1 MAIVFPTIENIKR
14 LKVQP
19 TEGEWFL
26 LNYLID
32 KLDDTIEIFFQPFL
46 NGDRPDIVLMKEGAG
61 VVIIEVKDWRLDSY
75 RVDKENQWFVK
86 NKKGDILIRSPINQV
101 KSYKSNLYRLHISG
115 LFEYRL
121 AKPAIDKLITPFV
134 YFHGSSKSD
143 IANLYQSAISQI
155 QTEID
160 KNNNSFKNKEI
171 NHESYNV
178 KSERLHKA
186 KDVIDWDQY
195 KRYVT
200 KESLHKIA
208 DLGFLKGINT
218 TFNLDIYNEFKRF
231 LRPPYHT
238 KDEGIEIVYEKKQLE
253 FTKSI
258 PGFAKIKGVAGSGKT
273 VVLAKRAVNAHKRH
287 NDNVFILTFNITL
300 RSYIHDRISDVREG
314 FGWGYFYI
322 NNYHQHIKQNM
333 NKNNMEIGDRDI
345 KDVYKD
351 INLFEGK
358 KVEKYKTILIDEAQ
372 DYDPEWIKIIRKYF
386 LEEGGEMVLFGDE
399 KQNIYESQ
407 LDENR
412 NIRTPNGFGAW
423 LRLNKSI
430 RHKKDS
436 HILKLAK
443 EFQNKFLS
451 TKYEID
457 SYEENSIQQ
466 QIAGFGLNKVA
477 IYSDNNIDGMV
488 QTIYKN
494 IEEQNIHPDDVAI
507 ISSQIKKIQDVDD
520 IIRTKTSE
528 KTITTF
534 EPKDYSGPD
543 IDGYRRAKKIA
554 FNHHPG
560 LVKLSTIHSF
570 KGFETATI
578 FLIIEDKDQDEMV
591 YTGLTRAKFNI
602 MVFIHENSRF
612 KDFFKS
618 HLAFEGSPKI
628 SINELIRNN

>member
-46 NGDRPDIVLMKEGAG
+46 NGDRPDIVLMKKGAG
-61 VVIIEVKDWRLDSY
+61 VIIIEVKDWKLDSY

-86 NKKGDILIRSPINQV
+86 KGDRLIRSPMRQV
-101 KSYKSNLYRLHISG
+101 LSYKSNLFRQHISG
-115 LFEYRL
+115 LFEHRL
-121 AKPAIDKLITPFV
+121 AKPTIDKLIAPFV
-134 YFHGSSKSD
+134 YFHYASKSD
-143 IANLYQSAISQI
+143 IANFYQSAINQI
-155 QTEID
+155 ETEIE
-160 KNNNSFKNKEI
+160 KNNKRFRNQEINFDIYTKVSKRLNKEK
-171 NHESYNV
+171 E
-178 KSERLHKA
+178 
-186 KDVIDWDQY
+186 VIDWDKY
-195 KRYVT
+195 KRCVT
-200 KESLHKIA
+200 KDDLHKIT
-208 DLGFLKGINT
+208 DLGFLKSVNT
-218 TFNLDIYNEFKRF
+218 TFDSSIYNNFKRI
-231 LRPPYHT
+231 LQPPYHT
-238 KDEGIEIVYEKKQLE
+238 KEEGIEIVYEKKQLE
-253 FTKSI
+253 YTKSM

-287 NDNVFILTFNITL
+287 GDIVLILTFNITL
-300 RSYIHDRISDVREG
+300 RSYIRDRISDVRED
-314 FGWGYFYI
+314 FDWGYFYI
-322 NNYHQHIKQNM
+322 NYYHQHILQTM
-333 NKNNMEIGDRDI
+333 NQHNMEIGDRNI
-345 KDVYKD
+345 KEVYKD

-386 LEEGGEMVLFGDE
+386 LEESGEMVLFGDE
-399 KQNIYESQ
+399 KQNIYESE

-423 LRLNKSI
+423 LKLNKSI

-443 EFQNKFLS
+443 EYQNKFLS

-520 IIRTKTSE
+520 IIRSRTGE

-534 EPKDYSGPD
+534 EPKDYSGSD

-570 KGFETATI
+570 KGFETSTI
-578 FLIIEDKDQDEMV
+578 FLILEDNDRDEMV
-591 YTGLTRAKFNI
+591 YTGITRAKFNI

-628 SINELIRNN
+628 SINELIKNN